1 MPDTTLPPSPRNAS
15 ATAFDNA
22 RQQMLAAYREAIQH
36 MSAMEAALEAEA
48 TSSAMRQL
56 FVLLDA

>member
-1 MPDTTLPPSPRNAS
+1 
-15 ATAFDNA
+15 
-22 RQQMLAAYREAIQH
+22 MLAAYREAIQH
-36 MSAMEAALEAEA
+36 MSAMEAALEAEE